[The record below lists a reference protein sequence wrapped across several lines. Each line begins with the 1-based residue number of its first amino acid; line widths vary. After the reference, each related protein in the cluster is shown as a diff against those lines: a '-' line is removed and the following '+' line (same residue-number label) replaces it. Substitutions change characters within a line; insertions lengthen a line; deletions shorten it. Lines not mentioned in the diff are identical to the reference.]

1 MHPIDRDFLSYYL
14 REKEYDQME
23 QLGRLLGVMF
33 KAGEVRS
40 WKQSGDSGDGFD
52 DEDNVLVPLTFQL
65 RPETREGIQKMVGS
79 DGLAMPKGYRRAD
92 GEYVV
97 DMGKVT
103 PEEFIAWVKQNRVK
117 GPDEVNLKT

>member
-1 MHPIDRDFLSYYL
+1 MHPIDRDFLSFYL
-14 REKEYDQME
+14 REREYDQME

-33 KAGEVRS
+33 KAGEVRQ

-65 RPETREGIQKMVGS
+65 RPESREGIQKMVGAS
-79 DGLAMPKGYRRAD
+79 GLALPKGYRKAD

-97 DMGKVT
+97 DMGKVS
-103 PEEFIAWVKQNRVK
+103 PEEFMAWAAQRRSEL
-117 GPDEVNLKT
+117 PDGGIIKP